1 MIMCTSNIKEYINT
15 EDSEQFKN
23 IIYEEV
29 QSNDYITHLSL
40 DEYTE

>member
-29 QSNDYITHLSL
+29 QSNDY